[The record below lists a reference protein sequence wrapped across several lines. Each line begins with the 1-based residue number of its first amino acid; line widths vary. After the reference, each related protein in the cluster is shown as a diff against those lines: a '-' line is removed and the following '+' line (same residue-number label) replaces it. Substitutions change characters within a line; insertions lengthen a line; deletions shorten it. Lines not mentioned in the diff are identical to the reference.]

1 MTTLPMTDPWIE
13 AALYKVE
20 FNANP
25 TEFLEKIKKLFT
37 EDKKREKRVVELLK
51 QYENSEI
58 SVGKIAENLNIDRD
72 DVLRLMEKH
81 NIYLVDY
88 DFSEDEQTIEKYLIC
103 SI

>member
-1 MTTLPMTDPWIE
+1 MTDPWIE
-13 AALYKVE
+13 ALYKIE

-37 EDKKREKRVVELLK
+37 EDKKREKRVISLLK

-58 SVGKIAENLNIDRD
+58 SVGKIAENLNIERE
-72 DVLRLMEKH
+72 DVLRLMERH

-88 DFSEDEQTIEKYLIC
+88 DFEEDEKTIEKYLKR
-103 SI
+103 

>member
-1 MTTLPMTDPWIE
+1 MTTLPMSDPWIE
-13 AALYKVE
+13 ALYKVE

-25 TEFLEKIKKLFT
+25 TKFLKKIKKLFT
-37 EDKKREKRVVELLK
+37 EDKKREKRIVELLK

-72 DVLRLMEKH
+72 DVLKLMEKH

-88 DFSEDEQTIEKYLIC
+88 DFAEDEQTIAKYLKR
-103 SI
+103 

>member
-1 MTTLPMTDPWIE
+1 MTDPWIE
-13 AALYKVE
+13 ALYKIE

-25 TEFLEKIKKLFT
+25 TAFLEKIKKLFT

-51 QYENSEI
+51 QYEDAEI
-58 SVGKIAENLNIDRD
+58 SVGKIAEKLNIDRE

-88 DFSEDEQTIEKYLIC
+88 DFAEDEKTIEKYLKR
-103 SI
+103 

>member
-1 MTTLPMTDPWIE
+1 MTDPWIE
-13 AALYKVE
+13 ALYKIE

-25 TEFLEKIKKLFT
+25 TAFLEKIKKLFT

-51 QYENSEI
+51 QYEDSEI
-58 SVGKIAENLNIDRD
+58 SVGKIAEKLNIDRE

-88 DFSEDEQTIEKYLIC
+88 DFAEDEKTIEKYLKR
-103 SI
+103 

>member
-1 MTTLPMTDPWIE
+1 MNDPWIE
-13 AALYKVE
+13 ALYKVE

-72 DVLRLMEKH
+72 DVLHLMEKH

-88 DFSEDEQTIEKYLIC
+88 DFSEDEQTIEKYLKR
-103 SI
+103 

>member
-1 MTTLPMTDPWIE
+1 MTILPMTDPWIE
-13 AALYKVE
+13 ALYKVE

-37 EDKKREKRVVELLK
+37 EDKKRKKRVVELLK

>member
-13 AALYKVE
+13 ALYKIE
-20 FNANP
+20 FNANS

-37 EDKKREKRVVELLK
+37 EDKKREKKIVQLLK

-58 SVGKIAENLNIDRD
+58 SVGKIAENLNIDRE
-72 DVLRLMEKH
+72 DVLELMKKH

-88 DFSEDEQTIEKYLIC
+88 DFSEDEKSIQKYLKR
-103 SI
+103 

>member
-1 MTTLPMTDPWIE
+1 MTDPWIE
-13 AALYKVE
+13 ALYKVE

-25 TEFLEKIKKLFT
+25 TAFLEKIKKLFT

-51 QYENSEI
+51 QYEDSEI

-72 DVLRLMEKH
+72 DVLHLMKKH

-88 DFSEDEQTIEKYLIC
+88 DFAEDEQTIEKYLKR
-103 SI
+103 

>member
-13 AALYKVE
+13 ALYKIE

-25 TEFLEKIKKLFT
+25 TAFLEKIKKLFT
-37 EDKKREKRVVELLK
+37 EDKKRVVELLR
-51 QYENSEI
+51 QYEDSKI
-58 SVGKIAENLNIDRD
+58 SVEKISEKLHIERE

-88 DFSEDEQTIEKYLIC
+88 DFAEDEKTIEKYLKR
-103 SI
+103 

>member
-1 MTTLPMTDPWIE
+1 MTTLPMSDPWIE
-13 AALYKVE
+13 ALYKVE

-37 EDKKREKRVVELLK
+37 EDKKREKRVVQLLK

-72 DVLRLMEKH
+72 DVLKLMEKH

-88 DFSEDEQTIEKYLIC
+88 DFAEDEQTIKKYLNR
-103 SI
+103 

>member
-1 MTTLPMTDPWIE
+1 MTTLPMNDPWIE
-13 AALYKVE
+13 ALYRVE

-25 TEFLEKIKKLFT
+25 TEFLEKVKKLFT

-51 QYENSEI
+51 QYENAEI

-72 DVLRLMEKH
+72 DVLQLMKKH

-88 DFSEDEQTIEKYLIC
+88 NFAEDEQTIEKYLKR
-103 SI
+103 

>member
-1 MTTLPMTDPWIE
+1 MTTLPMSDPWIE
-13 AALYKVE
+13 ALYKVE

-37 EDKKREKRVVELLK
+37 EDKKREKRVIELLK

-58 SVGKIAENLNIDRD
+58 SVGKIAEKLNIDRD
-72 DVLRLMEKH
+72 DVLKLMEKH

-88 DFSEDEQTIEKYLIC
+88 DFVEDEQTIKKYLNR
-103 SI
+103 

>member
-1 MTTLPMTDPWIE
+1 MTTLPMNDPWIE
-13 AALYKVE
+13 ALYKLE

-58 SVGKIAENLNIDRD
+58 SVGKIAENLNIDRE
-72 DVLRLMEKH
+72 DVLELMKKH

-88 DFSEDEQTIEKYLIC
+88 DFAEDEQSIEKYLKR
-103 SI
+103 

>member
-1 MTTLPMTDPWIE
+1 MTTLPMNDPWIE
-13 AALYKVE
+13 ALYRVE

-25 TEFLEKIKKLFT
+25 TEFLEKVKKLFT

-51 QYENSEI
+51 QYENAEI

-72 DVLRLMEKH
+72 DVLQLMKKH

-88 DFSEDEQTIEKYLIC
+88 DFSEDEQTIEKYLKR
-103 SI
+103 

>member
-13 AALYKVE
+13 ALYKVE

-37 EDKKREKRVVELLK
+37 EDKKREKRIVELLK

-58 SVGKIAENLNIDRD
+58 SVGKIAETLNIDRS
-72 DVLRLMEKH
+72 DVLDLMKKH
-81 NIYLVDY
+81 DVYLVDY
-88 DFSEDEQTIEKYLIC
+88 DFSEDEQSIEKYLKR
-103 SI
+103 

>member
-13 AALYKVE
+13 ALYKVE

-37 EDKKREKRVVELLK
+37 EDKKREKRTVELLK

-58 SVGKIAENLNIDRD
+58 SVGKIAENLNINRD
-72 DVLRLMEKH
+72 DVLDLMKKH
-81 NIYLVDY
+81 DVYLVDY
-88 DFSEDEQTIEKYLIC
+88 DFSEDEKSIEKYLKR
-103 SI
+103 

>member
-1 MTTLPMTDPWIE
+1 MTTLPMNDPWIE
-13 AALYKVE
+13 ALYKVE

-58 SVGKIAENLNIDRD
+58 SVGRIAENLNIERD
-72 DVLRLMEKH
+72 DVLQLMKKH

-88 DFSEDEQTIEKYLIC
+88 DFAEDEQTIEKYLKR
-103 SI
+103 

>member
-13 AALYKVE
+13 ALYRIE

-25 TEFLEKIKKLFT
+25 SAFLEKIKKLFT
-37 EDKKREKRVVELLK
+37 EEKKREKRIINLLR
-51 QYENSEI
+51 QYENAEI

-72 DVLRLMEKH
+72 DVLKLMKKH

-88 DFSEDEQTIEKYLIC
+88 DFAEDEKTIEKYLNR
-103 SI
+103 

>member
-1 MTTLPMTDPWIE
+1 MTDPWIE
-13 AALYKVE
+13 ALYKIE

-25 TEFLEKIKKLFT
+25 TAFLEKIKKLFT

-51 QYENSEI
+51 QYEDSEI
-58 SVGKIAENLNIDRD
+58 SVGKIAEKLNIERE

-88 DFSEDEQTIEKYLIC
+88 DFAEDEKTIEKYLKR
-103 SI
+103 

>member
-1 MTTLPMTDPWIE
+1 MTTLPMSDPWIE
-13 AALYKVE
+13 ALYKVE

-25 TEFLEKIKKLFT
+25 TKFLKKIKKLFT
-37 EDKKREKRVVELLK
+37 EDKKREKRIVELLK

-72 DVLRLMEKH
+72 DVLKLMEKY

-88 DFSEDEQTIEKYLIC
+88 DFAEDEQTIAKYLKR
-103 SI
+103 

>member
-1 MTTLPMTDPWIE
+1 MTTLPMNDPWIE
-13 AALYKVE
+13 ALYKVE

-37 EDKKREKRVVELLK
+37 EEKKREKRVIELLK
-51 QYENSEI
+51 QYENSKI

-72 DVLRLMEKH
+72 DVLQLMEKY

-88 DFSEDEQTIEKYLIC
+88 DFSEDEQTIEKYFKK
-103 SI
+103 